1 MQLVERVLSTI
12 FPVCRRFFQTLS
24 FPKLFSLLESH
35 ERAFAD
41 RWGFLSLVSSFPHRI
56 YFIYYLQ
63 MYARMNKNAFTRLS
77 LSLQTFRSIL
87 ILVAHTFF
95 FAPFLIAVL
104 AVSKCLQKNV
114 QKFTY
119 FLSICRNDDVQ
130 QKLVNLKLISL
141 ID

>member
-12 FPVCRRFFQTLS
+12 FPVCRRFFQMLS

-77 LSLQTFRSIL
+77 LSANFSVNFNPCSSYIFLCSVSYRSFSCFS
-87 ILVAHTFF
+87 VFT
-95 FAPFLIAVL
+95 
-104 AVSKCLQKNV
+104 KNV